1 MPRLQRG
8 REPGEHAPAA
18 TSSDERRPDAA
29 APAAHAGG
37 AASGGGVGGVG
48 GASGT
53 RVLVVGCG
61 NLLRGDDG
69 VGPILIRHLWDRG
82 IPEGAQIVDG
92 GTAGMDVAFRMRG
105 AGRVVLI
112 DAARTGAAP
121 GTVYRVPGPAVADLP
136 PLSGLHT
143 HSFRW
148 DHALAFAD
156 WLLKDEYPQDVT
168 IFLIEIERADPGA
181 ELSPAV
187 RRGMEQVIA
196 HIEAE
201 FLAPLGNAGADRG
214 VEFTPDG
221 RLRLSARLSTRHFP
235 TGTATAIRRGSEL
248 WLIPRTTPRPGDL
261 PLIPRLPS
269 GDHEV
274 LVRDVLDDLTPVG
287 TRLATWDDAHTALR
301 IPLDPESSAR

>member
-1 MPRLQRG
+1 MPRLQREH
-8 REPGEHAPAA
+8 EPDTPTDARPHAMEPV
-18 TSSDERRPDAA
+18 AA
-29 APAAHAGG
+29 APVAPPAGPSAGAAGG
-37 AASGGGVGGVG
+37 GDDPSRGVSGC
-48 GASGT
+48 

-82 IPEGAQIVDG
+82 IPEGTQIVDG

-105 AGRVVLI
+105 AERVVLI
-112 DAARTGAAP
+112 DAARTGAEP

-136 PLSGLHT
+136 PLAGLHT

-168 IFLIEIERADPGA
+168 IFLIEIASAEPGA
-181 ELSPAV
+181 ELSPPV
-187 RRGMEQVIA
+187 RRGMERVIA
-196 HIEAE
+196 LIEEE
-201 FLAPLGNAGADRG
+201 FLAPLGGARADRR

-221 RLRLSARLSTRHFP
+221 RLRLDARLSARHFP
-235 TGTATAIRRGSEL
+235 AGAATAIRRGAEL
-248 WLIPRTTPRPGDL
+248 WLIPRPTPRPGDL
-261 PLIPRLPS
+261 PLTPRLPA

-274 LVRDVLDDLTPVG
+274 LVRDALDDLTPVG

-301 IPLDPESSAR
+301 IPLDQEGSS